1 MLLSGDKAGDWT
13 GRYEP
18 NVPIA
23 DDLYDEYLA
32 ELEAEGL
39 I

>member
-1 MLLSGDKAGDWT
+1 VLLGGDKTSDWT
-13 GRYEP
+13 SWYEQ
-18 NVPIA
+18 NIPIA

-32 ELEAEGL
+32 ELRSEGL